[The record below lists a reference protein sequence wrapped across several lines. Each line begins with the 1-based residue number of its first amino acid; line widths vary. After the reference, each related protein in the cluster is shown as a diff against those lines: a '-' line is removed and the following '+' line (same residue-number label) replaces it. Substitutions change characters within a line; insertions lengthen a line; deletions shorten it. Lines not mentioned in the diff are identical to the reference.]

1 MKSLTK
7 SSAVNRLVQLL
18 LILIAATL
26 LFPVFFMV
34 LNSFLGSGEIYES
47 YGGVLGSG
55 GGSIRFHLI
64 PEEATLAGY
73 VQVFLLTPSYLGKF
87 WSSLFLAGAIVLG
100 QVVVSCFSGYGFS
113 KFRFPLRNALFYL
126 VIILMMMPTQVIM
139 VSQYPVLKAM
149 GLMGSY
155 AALILPGAFGAF
167 GIFLI
172 TQVFSYVPNE
182 TVEAA
187 KIDGASHLQILFRI
201 MIPTSRMG
209 IASLV
214 ILSFIDNWN
223 MVEQPI
229 VFLKAS
235 YQYPLSV
242 FLSGINTS
250 QLGLAFV
257 CGVLAITPSVLL
269 YLFLKDAL
277 IQGIENS
284 SLK

>member
-1 MKSLTK
+1 MKKLRLSH
-7 SSAVNRLVQLL
+7 SSILIEIL
-18 LILIAATL
+18 LIFIAVVL
-26 LFPVFFMV
+26 LFPVCFMV
-34 LNSFLGSGEIYES
+34 INSFLGSEEIFSS
-47 YGGVLGSG
+47 YGGVLADSNAA
-55 GGSIRFHLI
+55 IHFHLI
-64 PEEATLAGY
+64 PEAATLEGY
-73 VQVFLLTPSYLGKF
+73 AKVFLMTPAYLAKF
-87 WSSLFLAGAIVLG
+87 WSSVFLAVSIVAG
-100 QVVVSCFSGYGFS
+100 QVVVSCISGYGFA
-113 KFRFPLRNALFYL
+113 KFRFPLKNGIFYL

-139 VSQYPVLKAM
+139 VSQYPVLKAL

-155 AALILPGAFGAF
+155 SALILPGAFGAF

-182 TVEAA
+182 VFEAA
-187 KIDGASHLQILFRI
+187 KIDGASHGQILFRI
-201 MIPTSRMG
+201 MIPYSKMG

-242 FLSGINTS
+242 FLSSINAS
-250 QLGLAFV
+250 QLDLAFV
-257 CGVLAITPSVLL
+257 CGVLAIIPSVLL

-277 IQGIENS
+277 IEGIENS